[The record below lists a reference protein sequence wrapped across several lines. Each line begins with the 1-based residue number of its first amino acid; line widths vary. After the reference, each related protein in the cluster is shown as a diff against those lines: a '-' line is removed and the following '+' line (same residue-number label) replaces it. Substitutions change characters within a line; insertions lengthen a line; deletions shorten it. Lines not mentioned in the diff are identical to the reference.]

1 MNDNYLRT
9 YFDIA
14 RSATALEIR
23 RAEEFGGIEGLLA
36 VWKEF
41 EPDLYE
47 NAVSKT
53 TKQMQLIFQGVA
65 NTIGSAPGVTNDAI
79 KLLRDNLPLLEKAA
93 AIGLRF
99 NPAIQRSE

>member
-41 EPDLYE
+41 EPALYE
-47 NAVSKT
+47 HAVST
-53 TKQMQLIFQGVA
+53 TTAHMQVIFRGVA
-65 NTIGSAPGVTNDAI
+65 DTIGSAPGVTNDAI
-79 KLLRDNLPLLEKAA
+79 KLLRDNLYLLERAA
-93 AIGLRF
+93 AISLRF